1 MTKHTDSVPVKS
13 KIEAEV
19 KFKISRMKEVVKP
32 TKLHRHSDYHE
43 IILLSEGSGSHEID
57 DTVFDVVTPV
67 AYYLRPGQAHCWN
80 FTSIP
85 KGFVMLI
92 KEELLLREDMDLLY
106 DMPAQFSLKGSESLF
121 KLAED
126 LQNEY
131 LSPNLPSNVWQAY
144 FHLLVVKLGH
154 ARGTTK
160 NLLPIQAGTVQ
171 KYKRLIDNHFREQKH
186 LSFYANLL
194 SMRTASLNDA
204 CKKAVNKTA
213 SALISERVIL
223 EAKLL
228 LSATGLSVSE
238 ISNQLGFSDAPH
250 FVKMFKLKTNLT
262 PGSYR
267 DISQNRS

>member
-1 MTKHTDSVPVKS
+1 MAIPPHSVPVKS
-13 KIEAEV
+13 KIDAELN
-19 KFKISRMKEVVKP
+19 FKISRMKEVVKP

-57 DTVFDVVTPV
+57 DTVFDVVAPV

-85 KGFVMLI
+85 KGFVLLI
-92 KEELLLREDMDLLY
+92 KEELLLKEDIDLLF
-106 DMPAQFSLKGSESLF
+106 DTPVEFSLKGLEQLL

-126 LQNEY
+126 MQYEY
-131 LSPNLPSNVWQAY
+131 VNSSLPSNIWQAY
-144 FHLLVVKLGH
+144 FHLLLVKLRH
-154 ARGTTK
+154 ARGTAG
-160 NLLPIQAGTVQ
+160 NLPLAQSGTVQ
-171 KYKRLIDNHFREQKH
+171 KYKRLIDTHFRGQKH
-186 LSFYANLL
+186 LSFYVSAL
-194 SMRTASLNDA
+194 SMTTVSLNDA

-213 SALISERVIL
+213 SAIISERVIL

-262 PGSYR
+262 PGTYR
-267 DISQNRS
+267 DLSQNK